1 MKRLSR
7 LISNK
12 YVIYAIH
19 VLFWM
24 LLIFPFLSGP
34 YHPAYF
40 DQLKYRIIFNNSILI
55 ILFYFNAYY
64 LYPKVF
70 RARGWPAYIFSI
82 MLSVG
87 LLVYVSFYVEK
98 KWMPVNGFARFQ
110 WHRHHHFAPE
120 AGSPPGIDQDDF
132 RRSNGDFPPPMGPP
146 RGGFPFAM
154 YLFIIGISFSYRLMT
169 DQNIEEKKR
178 KEQETETLK
187 TELDFLR
194 SQISPHFMFNVL
206 NTLVAMARKKSDLM
220 EPSLIQLST
229 LMRYVLHESNYSRI
243 PLGKEVEYLK
253 NYIELQSLRFGD
265 DLNLIMEIAEHTE
278 GFEIEPMLLIP
289 FVENAFKHGLG
300 TGNEARLL
308 IRLNID
314 TIRSVLHFTVEN
326 EIAPLN
332 DSKDASS
339 GIGLKNVSRRLE
351 LLYKD
356 RYTLN
361 TMVNDNVFIA
371 DLIIELR

>member
-1 MKRLSR
+1 MKRFSR

-34 YHPAYF
+34 YHPSYF
-40 DQLKYRIIFNNSILI
+40 GQVKYRIIFNNSMLI

-70 RARGWPAYIFSI
+70 RRKGWPAYI
-82 MLSVG
+82 LSVCLSVA

-98 KWMPVNGFARFQ
+98 TWMPADEFSRFSR
-110 WHRHHHFAPE
+110 RHHPRFPE
-120 AGSPPGIDQDDF
+120 GERFEFRGGNPG
-132 RRSNGDFPPPMGPP
+132 GFPRPMGPP
-146 RGGFPFAM
+146 RGIFPFPM

-229 LMRYVLHESNYSRI
+229 LMRYVLHESNYNRI
-243 PLGKEVEYLK
+243 PLDKEVEYLK

-265 DLNLIMEIAEHTE
+265 DLNLIMEISNDTE

-289 FVENAFKHGLG
+289 FVENAYKHGLG
-300 TGNEARLL
+300 TGNDARLL
-308 IRLNID
+308 IRLHID
-314 TIRSVLHFTVEN
+314 QLLSKLHFTVEN

-356 RYTLN
+356 KYTLQ
-361 TMVNDNVFIA
+361 TMVNNNVFIA

>member
-40 DQLKYRIIFNNSILI
+40 EKVKYRIIFNNSMLI

-64 LYPKVF
+64 LYPEFFKKK
-70 RARGWPAYIFSI
+70 GWPAYILSVV
-82 MLSVG
+82 LSVG
-87 LLVYVSFYVEK
+87 LLIYVASYVEK
-98 KWMPVNGFARFQ
+98 KWRPLEDQHRFSGHQQRPFPEGDKRAGFRQREHNGFPR
-110 WHRHHHFAPE
+110 
-120 AGSPPGIDQDDF
+120 
-132 RRSNGDFPPPMGPP
+132 PMGPP
-146 RGGFPFAM
+146 RGNFPFAM
-154 YLFIIGISFSYRLMT
+154 YLFIIGISFSYRLML

-229 LMRYVLHESNYSRI
+229 LMRYVLHESNYNRI
-243 PLGKEVEYLK
+243 PLGKEVEYLQ

-265 DLNLIMEIAEHTE
+265 DLNLIMEIATDTE

-300 TGNEARLL
+300 SGNDARLL
-308 IRLNID
+308 IRLGID
-314 TIRSVLHFTVEN
+314 RVLSKLHFTVEN

-356 RYTLN
+356 KYTLQ

-371 DLIIELR
+371 DLVIELR

>member
-24 LLIFPFLSGP
+24 LLLFPFLSGP

-40 DQLKYRIIFNNSILI
+40 EQLKYRIIFNNSILI
-55 ILFYFNAYY
+55 ILFYFNGYY

-70 RARGWPAYIFSI
+70 RKKGWPAYIFSV

-87 LLVYVSFYVEK
+87 VLIYISFYVERT
-98 KWMPVNGFARFQ
+98 WMPADEFARFERR
-110 WHRHHHFAPE
+110 RHHGFPSRGDMDFAPG
-120 AGSPPGIDQDDF
+120 AGRG
-132 RRSNGDFPPPMGPP
+132 FPPPMGSP
-146 RGGFPFAM
+146 RGIFPFPL
-154 YLFIIGISFSYRLMT
+154 YLFIIGISFSYRLMS

-187 TELDFLR
+187 TELNFLR

-243 PLGKEVEYLK
+243 PLSREVEYLK

-265 DLNLIMEIAEHTE
+265 DLNLIMEITAHTE

-300 TGNEARLL
+300 AGNDARLL

-314 TIRSVLHFTVEN
+314 PLISKLHFKVEN

-356 RYTLN
+356 KYTLN
-361 TMVNDNVFIA
+361 TMVNDNIFIA
-371 DLIIELR
+371 DLTIQLR

>member
-40 DQLKYRIIFNNSILI
+40 EQLKYRIIFNNSILI

-70 RARGWPAYIFSI
+70 RTRGWPAYIFSV

-98 KWMPVNGFARFQ
+98 KWMPVDEFTRFQ
-110 WHRHHHFAPE
+110 WHHH
-120 AGSPPGIDQDDF
+120 
-132 RRSNGDFPPPMGPP
+132 RRSNRDFPPPMGPP

-206 NTLVAMARKKSDLM
+206 NTLVAMARKKSDLI

-265 DLNLIMEIAEHTE
+265 DLNLIMEIAENTE

-300 TGNEARLL
+300 TGDEARLL
-308 IRLNID
+308 IRLSID
-314 TIRSVLHFTVEN
+314 NALSVLHFTVEN

-332 DSKDASS
+332 NSKDASS

-361 TMVNDNVFIA
+361 TMVNDNIFIA
-371 DLIIELR
+371 DLTIELR

>member
-1 MKRLSR
+1 MKRFSR
-7 LISNK
+7 LISNR

-34 YHPAYF
+34 YPSSDF
-40 DQLKYRIIFNNSILI
+40 KEVRYRIIFNNSMLI

-64 LYPKVF
+64 LYPRLYKKK
-70 RARGWPAYIFSI
+70 GWPAYILGTI
-82 MLSVG
+82 VSVAF
-87 LLVYVSFYVEK
+87 LVYFSFYIER
-98 KWMPVNGFARFQ
+98 KWLP
-110 WHRHHHFAPE
+110 HRIPRNPE
-120 AGSPPGIDQDDF
+120 WQHRQHP
-132 RRSNGDFPPPMGPP
+132 RPMGPP
-146 RGGFPFAM
+146 RGNFPIAM
-154 YLFIIGISFSYRLMT
+154 YLFIIGISFSYRLIS
-169 DQNIEEKKR
+169 DHNIEEKKR

-206 NTLVAMARKKSDLM
+206 NALVAMARKKSDLM

-229 LMRYVLHESNYSRI
+229 LMRYVLQESNYNRI
-243 PLGKEVEYLK
+243 PLSRELEYLQ

-265 DLNLIMEIAEHTE
+265 DLNLRLEISSDTE

-289 FVENAFKHGLG
+289 FVENAFKHGMG
-300 TGNEARLL
+300 TGTETQLL
-308 IRLNID
+308 IRLLID
-314 TIRSVLHFTVEN
+314 RGLSKLVFRVEN
-326 EIAPLN
+326 EISPLN

-356 RYTLN
+356 KYHLQ
-361 TMVNDNVFIA
+361 TMIVNNVFIA
-371 DLIIELR
+371 NLTIELR

>member
-1 MKRLSR
+1 MKRFSR
-7 LISNK
+7 LMSNK

-19 VLFWM
+19 VLFWL

-34 YHPAYF
+34 YQPSYF
-40 DQLKYRIIFNNSILI
+40 EHVKYRIVFNNSMLI

-64 LYPKVF
+64 LYPKF
-70 RARGWPAYIFSI
+70 FKRKGWPAYMISVV
-82 MLSVG
+82 LSVAV
-87 LLVYVSFYVEK
+87 LFYVSWYADKSF
-98 KWMPVNGFARFQ
+98 MPDQEFTHLQHRQQPEFPRAGPPEFRAGDRAGFPR
-110 WHRHHHFAPE
+110 
-120 AGSPPGIDQDDF
+120 
-132 RRSNGDFPPPMGPP
+132 PMGPP
-146 RGGFPFAM
+146 RRTFPFPM
-154 YLFIIGISFSYRLMT
+154 YLFIIGISFSYRLMS
-169 DQNIEEKKR
+169 DHNIEEKKR

-229 LMRYVLHESNYSRI
+229 LMRYVLQESNYNRI
-243 PLGKEVEYLK
+243 PLGKEIEYVQ

-265 DLNLIMEIAEHTE
+265 DLNLIMEISADTE

-300 TGNEARLL
+300 TGNDARML
-308 IRLNID
+308 ICLGID
-314 TIRSVLHFTVEN
+314 RALSKLRFTVEN
-326 EIAPLN
+326 GIAPLS

-339 GIGLKNVSRRLE
+339 GVGLKNVSRRLE

-356 RYTLN
+356 KYTLQ
-361 TMVNDNVFIA
+361 TMINNNVFIA